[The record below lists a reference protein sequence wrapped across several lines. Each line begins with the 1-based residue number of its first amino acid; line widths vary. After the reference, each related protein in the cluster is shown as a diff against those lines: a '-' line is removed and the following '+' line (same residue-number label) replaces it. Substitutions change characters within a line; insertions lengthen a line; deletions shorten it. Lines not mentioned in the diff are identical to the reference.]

1 MPESLPERRGYY
13 FEEFAAGQSVV
24 SPARTIT
31 EGEVMA
37 FAALS
42 GDWNAIHTDA
52 VSAAQGPFGQRVAHG
67 LLIMSIAVGLAARLG
82 FIEATVLAFREIDQW
97 KFSLPVFFN
106 DTIRMRATVTETRPV
121 RRLCAGLVSL
131 QVEILNQRDEIVQQG
146 VWRMLVKSAISD
158 KQ

>member
-1 MPESLPERRGYY
+1 MSTPLPVRRGFY
-13 FEEFAAGQSVV
+13 FEEFAVGQSVT

-37 FAALS
+37 FAGLS
-42 GDWNAIHTDA
+42 GDYNAIHTDA

-67 LLIMSIAVGLAARLG
+67 LLVMSIAVGLAARLG

-97 KFSLPVFFN
+97 KFSQPVFFN
-106 DTIRMRATVTETRPV
+106 DTIRMRATVSETRAV
-121 RRLCAGLVSL
+121 RRLNAGLVTL

-146 VWRMLVKSAISD
+146 TWRMLVKAGI
-158 KQ
+158 KE